1 MLYPIRYNFYL
12 TKILL
17 DDIIYT
23 MNIYDKYKYFEI
35 LLNELEKLIIFCNN
49 KDINSLDI
57 IKYLNTI
64 RDKPEKK
71 SV

>member
-1 MLYPIRYNFYL
+1 
-12 TKILL
+12 
-17 DDIIYT
+17 